1 MLALSTAAGLASP
14 FEEYFL
20 TGQTI
25 SAPDQITLG
34 RRVLAAAGMRMGASS
49 WLVAT
54 PVYSASL
61 TPTQVEFDL
70 RLPHD
75 EYGKATKL
83 SACELISGQSYTFDI
98 KSDGSVDISLRV
110 AGTVVLHLTASDDAS
125 TNDSTCTPTTL
136 WVPRGRAGAVPS

>member
-61 TPTQVEFDL
+61 TSTQVEFDL

-83 SACELISGQSYTFDI
+83 SACELISGQSYAFDI
-98 KSDGSVDISLRV
+98 KIAAHCSGGMAPNLNFDKKPG
-110 AGTVVLHLTASDDAS
+110 GTGVSYAALGV
-125 TNDSTCTPTTL
+125 PTTKPL
-136 WVPRGRAGAVPS
+136 IHYNL

>member
-1 MLALSTAAGLASP
+1 MASA
-14 FEEYFL
+14 FQCGF
-20 TGQTI
+20 
-25 SAPDQITLG
+25 SFRAPLRAFRFFYKLMRGCFFGDVD
-34 RRVLAAAGMRMGASS
+34 VLAAAGMRMGASS